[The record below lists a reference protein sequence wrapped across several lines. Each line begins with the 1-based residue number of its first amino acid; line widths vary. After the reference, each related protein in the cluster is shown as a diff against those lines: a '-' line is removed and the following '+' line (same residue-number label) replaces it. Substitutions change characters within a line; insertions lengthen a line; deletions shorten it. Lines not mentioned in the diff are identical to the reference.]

1 MTHFGSLGTQR
12 VSDDVRD
19 IRGAIVRGS
28 DGTKFGTIVDVVFD
42 HDTMEIRYLVVDSGG
57 WLGTGS
63 FLLPADRVSADEKH
77 DDGLTTDVTREEIE
91 TSPQYDGKTL
101 SSGDEWE
108 KYEREFKQYW
118 EEGPVMHMKDSDR
131 IVTPPEG
138 PVLAEAES
146 SGPGSL
152 ESSSPLDVARLFPE
166 RMTEVFTDPAPGSGK
181 VTLRPKRALRAE
193 EAAAG
198 VALLKPDWWE
208 SFENYLQVNKD
219 DIQAKCPQCTS
230 KAA

>member
-1 MTHFGSLGTQR
+1 MAHFGSLGTQR

-42 HDTMEIRYLVVDSGG
+42 HDTMEICYLVVDSGG
-57 WLGTGS
+57 WLETGS

-77 DDGLTTDVTREEIE
+77 DDGLTTDVTREQIKI
-91 TSPQYDGKTL
+91 SPQYDEKTL

-131 IVTPPEG
+131 IITPPEG
-138 PVLAEAES
+138 PVLAKADS
-146 SGPGSL
+146 TGPDSH

-166 RMTEVFTDPAPGSGK
+166 RMTGVFTDPAPGSGK
-181 VTLRPKRALRAE
+181 VTLRPKAALRAE

-198 VALLKPDWWE
+198 VALLKPAWWE